1 MLPPKGAKGAM
12 VAASSQKQGKTGW
25 LFGLCVVMAILALI
39 AGCEK
44 KAPKRQSAPLTAP
57 RSVSAAATTPPPATA
72 APAITEAATPTAA
85 LPTTSPDGTPVE
97 ESLPWQGMPA
107 ELLDKTWLG
116 TPERT
121 GEIIDGGL
129 FDGGV
134 TYYWYST
141 NGLHDVLF
149 SATVRDGEVIN
160 VAKWNTGRN
169 YWEGYWGLPNRNA
182 SGEAVK
188 AAAPT
193 YESPYDYDS
202 PDDYAD
208 TAEDYFRWLGCDDPY
223 DAAYQHWE
231 DLAG

>member
-1 MLPPKGAKGAM
+1 
-12 VAASSQKQGKTGW
+12 
-25 LFGLCVVMAILALI
+25 
-39 AGCEK
+39 
-44 KAPKRQSAPLTAP
+44 
-57 RSVSAAATTPPPATA
+57 
-72 APAITEAATPTAA
+72 
-85 LPTTSPDGTPVE
+85 
-97 ESLPWQGMPA
+97 MPA

-116 TPERT
+116 APERT

-134 TYYWYST
+134 TYYWYSS

-169 YWEGYWGLPNRNA
+169 YWEGYWGLPNRDA
-182 SGEAVK
+182 SGEVVK
-188 AAAPT
+188 ATAPT